1 MQFLGFTGILE
12 QDGAWGQTQGIGES
26 KVPGGQG
33 CHRKLK
39 RSFGF
44 PIPAVFWEM
53 LQKTFEGFI
62 PLQGKSILAASLLM
76 KGKAH
81 KAS

>member
-33 CHRKLK
+33 CHRNLK
-39 RSFGF
+39 D
-44 PIPAVFWEM
+44 
-53 LQKTFEGFI
+53 
-62 PLQGKSILAASLLM
+62 PLGSLPQQSSGKCCRRLL
-76 KGKAH
+76 KDLSHFRANQF
-81 KAS
+81 